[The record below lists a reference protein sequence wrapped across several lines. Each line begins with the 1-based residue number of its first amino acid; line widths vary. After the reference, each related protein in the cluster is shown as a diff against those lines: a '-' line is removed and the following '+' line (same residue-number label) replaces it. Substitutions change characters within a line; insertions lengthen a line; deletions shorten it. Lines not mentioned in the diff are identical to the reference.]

1 MGAWRIGTG
10 GRLVRGVPAAVV
22 LGLVAAALAGGGPA
36 AAAPRH
42 GGPATHAELTGPAD
56 AVADG
61 AGNLV
66 IADEANAR
74 IRVVAARTGTF
85 YGQAMTT
92 GDIYTVAGNGKEGF
106 EGDGGPAAG
115 AELSGPAAVAADG
128 TGGLLIAD
136 TGNSRIREVTR

>member
-1 MGAWRIGTG
+1 VGAWRIGTG

-92 GDIYTVAGNGKEGF
+92 GDIYTVAGGKDGF
-106 EGDGGPAAG
+106 GGDGGPAAG